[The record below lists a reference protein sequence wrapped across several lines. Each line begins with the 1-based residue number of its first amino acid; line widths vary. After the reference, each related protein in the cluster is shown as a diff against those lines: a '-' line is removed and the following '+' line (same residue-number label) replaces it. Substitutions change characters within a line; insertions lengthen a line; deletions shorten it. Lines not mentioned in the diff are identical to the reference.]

1 MVKWMKQRLRFHEEH
16 KFISLKKEPETS
28 QIKYKGQLVSIPNE
42 NLVDSL
48 ENCVQIENVYPRRL
62 INLREKKGGKLS
74 DEVVT
79 KGEKVKVLKVD
90 PQDLDTT
97 GNVKWYQVE
106 KDGKEYYLSGQYVET
121 SKELALTDY
130 TSSISYS
137 TYWDAYYGEN
147 YSKDAY
153 IDQID
158 YKPQEVP
165 NYENNPLREDINAVH
180 VSLEKLVENKDYYMN
195 LNDTTGINSLAIEIK
210 GDGGSIFY
218 DSDVP
223 EDYLPNPSEA
233 TSSSLMSKDE
243 LSSLFKELQ
252 DDGFLCH
259 RARRYF

>member
-1 MVKWMKQRLRFHEEH
+1 MNKHNRKISRPIRIGLS
-16 KFISLKKEPETS
+16 FIIAVALIIVFVPLLNNVIHPIKYIASSENTLTVSIPYIINGEVDETTLEIPRGTQVHISEKGAETS

-130 TSSISYS
+130 SSSISYS

-165 NYENNPLREDINAVH
+165 IMRTIH
-180 VSLEKLVENKDYYMN
+180 CGKISM
-195 LNDTTGINSLAIEIK
+195 
-210 GDGGSIFY
+210 
-218 DSDVP
+218 
-223 EDYLPNPSEA
+223 PSMYH
-233 TSSSLMSKDE
+233 LKN
-243 LSSLFKELQ
+243 
-252 DDGFLCH
+252 
-259 RARRYF
+259 